1 MQEFSDLIGQTIK
14 EIQVF
19 GDVVVRFILS
29 DGSKYLMYHD
39 QQCCENVYLED
50 VCGDWADVVGRP
62 IMMAEEVRDADR
74 PSLGDPDSYTW
85 TFYKLGTNRGSVTLR
100 WYGTSNGYYS
110 ESASFRIEDTWNCL
124 REDERPTETYTADD
138 KWRRSTICLPL
149 SEETH

>member
-19 GDVVVRFILS
+19 GDEVIRFILS

-39 QQCCENVYLED
+39 QQCCESVYLED

-62 IMMAEEVRDADR
+62 IMMAEEVHDADR
-74 PSLGDPDSYTW
+74 PSLGEPDSYTW
-85 TFYKLGTNRGSVTLR
+85 TFYKLGTDKGSVTLR

-110 ESASFRIEDTWNCL
+110 ESASFSIEDKWN
-124 REDERPTETYTADD
+124 RPRYDKRPTETYVADD
-138 KWRRSTICLPL
+138 K
-149 SEETH
+149 